1 MIQFFQMTS
10 ARATR
15 PRVLLVNR
23 AIVLNDRKEILL
35 VQRAKDDTNYPNL
48 WEFPGGKLD
57 AGQDIANA
65 LEREVLEETGLFVIP
80 QTRVAYVESY
90 IVTNSKRYNGLPY
103 VVLVGICKMIGG
115 NLQLS
120 FEHQDYKWVRPKKAY
135 TFNLRDET
143 RKALAALE
151 ENLR

>member
-1 MIQFFQMTS
+1 MASLKTS
-10 ARATR
+10 R

-23 AIVLNDRKEILL
+23 ALILNDQKQILL
-35 VQRAKDDTNYPNL
+35 VQRAADDSSYPNL

-57 AGQDIANA
+57 EGQDISDA
-65 LEREVLEETGLFVIP
+65 LEREVLEETGLFIVP

-90 IVTNSKRYNGLPY
+90 IVTNSKKYKGLPY

-115 NLQLS
+115 NLILS
-120 FEHQDYKWVRPKKAY
+120 HEHQNYKWVSVKKAY

-151 ENLR
+151 GNLR